1 MTPHPCTRLLLAA
14 ALAAL
19 ALPAAAAGKVYQ
31 WKDANGVTHYSDEP
45 PPRGAYRDREISSR
59 DPATIAPVAEPAAVP
74 AANADVCTQAR
85 LNLQRLQSGDPVG
98 LDADGDGQPDAPL
111 TDAERAEQVNLAQR
125 AIAAR
130 CPDAAAPPTA
140 P

>member
-1 MTPHPCTRLLLAA
+1 MTSHPCTRLLLAA
-14 ALAAL
+14 ALAAF
-19 ALPAAAAGKVYQ
+19 ALPAAAGKVYQ

-74 AANADVCTQAR
+74 AANADVCAQAR

-98 LDADGDGQPDAPL
+98 LDADGDGRPDAPL
-111 TDAERAEQVNLAQR
+111 SEADRAEQVALAQR

-130 CPDAAAPPTA
+130 CPDAAAPPPA

>member
-14 ALAAL
+14 AVAAF
-19 ALPAAAAGKVYQ
+19 ALPAVAGKVYQ

-59 DPATIAPVAEPAAVP
+59 DPASPAPAAEPRVAP
-74 AANADVCTQAR
+74 APASEVCTQAR
-85 LNLQRLQSGDPVG
+85 LNLERLQSGEPVG

-111 TDAERAEQVNLAQR
+111 SEAGRAEQIALAQR

-130 CPDAAAPPTA
+130 CPDAGAPPTA

>member
-14 ALAAL
+14 AVAAF
-19 ALPAAAAGKVYQ
+19 ALPAVAGKVYQ

-45 PPRGAYRDREISSR
+45 PPRGAYSDREISSR
-59 DPATIAPVAEPAAVP
+59 DPAVIAPVAEPAAVP
-74 AANADVCTQAR
+74 AADADVCTQAR
-85 LNLQRLQSGDPVG
+85 LNLLRLQSGDPVG

-111 TDAERAEQVNLAQR
+111 TDAGRAEQMALAQH
-125 AIAAR
+125 AITAR

>member
-14 ALAAL
+14 AVAAF
-19 ALPAAAAGKVYQ
+19 ALPAAAGKVYQ

-45 PPRGAYRDREISSR
+45 PPSGAYRDREISIH
-59 DPATIAPVAEPAAVP
+59 DPASPAPVAEPAAAP
-74 AANADVCTQAR
+74 AAATEVCTQAR
-85 LNLQRLQSGDPVG
+85 LNLQRLQSGGPVG

-111 TDAERAEQVNLAQR
+111 DDAQRAEQIALAQR

-130 CPDAAAPPTA
+130 CPDAGAPPNA

>member
-14 ALAAL
+14 AVAAF
-19 ALPAAAAGKVYQ
+19 ALPAIAGKVYQ

-45 PPRGAYRDREISSR
+45 PPRGAYRDRQISIR
-59 DPATIAPVAEPAAVP
+59 DPAVIAPVAEPAPVP
-74 AANADVCTQAR
+74 AADADVCTQAR
-85 LNLQRLQSGDPVG
+85 LNLERLQTGEPVG

-111 TDAERAEQVNLAQR
+111 TDAGRAEQLALAQR

-130 CPDAAAPPTA
+130 CPDAGAPPTA

>member
-14 ALAAL
+14 AVAAC
-19 ALPAAAAGKVYQ
+19 ALPAAAGKVYQ

-45 PPRGAYRDREISSR
+45 PPRGAYSDREISTS
-59 DPATIAPVAEPAAVP
+59 DPAVIAPAAEPAAVP
-74 AANADVCTQAR
+74 AADADVCTQAR
-85 LNLQRLQSGDPVG
+85 LNLLRLQSGEPVG

-111 TDAERAEQVNLAQR
+111 TDAGRAEQMALAQR